1 MGGKKLFLPGCNEFW
16 TNRGSDKQ
24 RIGKTEVPTN
34 ISLNKQ
40 RFGQTEVRRPF
51 AQPLGSRKYIFF
63 VPLIALKAIFS
74 LLECIKVQTTK
85 SISLDASKFGQTE
98 VRTNRGSH
106 KQSFFT
112 LDFFSQKKFFLENK
126 QAYIFL
132 TLPRS

>member
-1 MGGKKLFLPGCNEFW
+1 MGGKNFPSLDAMKFQQTEDW
-16 TNRGSDKQ
+16 KNRGSDKH
-24 RIGKTEVPTN
+24 KFE
-34 ISLNKQ
+34 
-40 RFGQTEVRRPF
+40 QTEVRRPL
-51 AQPLGSRKYIFF
+51 AQPLGSRKYIFL

-112 LDFFSQKKFFLENK
+112 LDFFSQKKFFLENQ

-132 TLPRS
+132 TLPES